1 VSLGNRTSRA
11 GMVSALATTV
21 VALFAAAAPANAA
34 EPLTDAVRSVDA
46 AAAAIG
52 AGRGDSATSDFRKAS
67 GAMKASTSLGD
78 VTVAAGTIALG
89 GLRAKIGLPVAR
101 TAPASSVVAGDLVVA
116 DKATTFVVD
125 ALPNGVRIS
134 SVLNSGKASHTL
146 RYELTLPD
154 GVGPRLEADGSVSL
168 VQRRAGS
175 PELALASIAAPW
187 AVDAA
192 GHSVATRYEVDG
204 NALIQIVTPGAGAV
218 YPIVADPSIS
228 GCLVGGWYPAICV
241 KYNRQETINA
251 YRVAS
256 GAATA
261 GALAT
266 ELCSGL
272 GQYAA
277 LCRTA
282 VVSIFGKVSSDAIR
296 AYAEGRCLQ
305 LRFGI
310 SPLINLLTYTEVVNC

>member
-1 VSLGNRTSRA
+1 MSLGNRTSRV
-11 GMVSALATTV
+11 GMVSALATAV
-21 VALFAAAAPANAA
+21 VAVFAAAAPASAA

-52 AGRGDSATSDFRKAS
+52 AGRGDSTTSDFRKAS
-67 GAMKASTSLGD
+67 GAVKASTSLGD

-89 GLRAKIGLPVAR
+89 DLRAQIGLPVAR

-125 ALPNGVRIS
+125 ALPHGVRIS
-134 SVLNSGKASHTL
+134 SVLSSKKASHTL

-168 VQRRAGS
+168 VQQRAGS

-204 NALIQIVTPGAGAV
+204 TRSSRSSRLAPVPSTRSSPTLRYRAAWSAV
-218 YPIVADPSIS
+218 GTRRS
-228 GCLVGGWYPAICV
+228 
-241 KYNRQETINA
+241 
-251 YRVAS
+251 
-256 GAATA
+256 
-261 GALAT
+261 
-266 ELCSGL
+266 
-272 GQYAA
+272 
-277 LCRTA
+277 
-282 VVSIFGKVSSDAIR
+282 VSSTTGKRQSTPTA
-296 AYAEGRCLQ
+296 
-305 LRFGI
+305 
-310 SPLINLLTYTEVVNC
+310 SPLARLPRAPWPLSCARAWASTRRSAGPRSFRSSARSPATPYAPTPKAAACNSGSASHH